1 MRLFL
6 LLCLVCFLPPAG
18 LSPAGAQDSSASRS
32 SQLPRV
38 IIETDAGE
46 IELEVDTVRAPRT
59 AANFLKYVDAGM
71 YDGGRFHRT
80 VRLDNQPDND
90 VKIEVIQAEA
100 SPTRIRDFFPAI
112 ELERTSVTKLTHSDG
127 AISMAR
133 GRPDTARD
141 GFFICIGNQPEL
153 DFGGKRNADGQGFA
167 AFGRVVRGMDVVRKI
182 QALPAQR
189 QNLNPP
195 VLIVRARRAGA

>member
-6 LLCLVCFLPPAG
+6 LLCLVCLSPPAG
-18 LSPAGAQDSSASRS
+18 PSPSGAQDSSAAPS

-38 IIETDAGE
+38 IVETEVGE

-59 AANFLKYVDAGM
+59 AGNFLKYVDAGM

-100 SPTRIRDFFPAI
+100 SPTRIRDLLPAI

-182 QALPAQR
+182 QASPAQR
-189 QNLNPP
+189 QTLSPP